1 MFFSERLAYIHNLT
15 PIEGLHKFAIS
26 TNENKMKNFK
36 SVEEIITDLT
46 SKEINPLSFTL
57 EEEEK
62 AKEFF
67 TYTNYYSFSIYRKLL
82 PRSKDRIHTF
92 SECVTLYEFDF
103 FLRENINKFT
113 GVIEL
118 MFRATLVQ
126 ELCKKYDGDLAKGE
140 LYLDKSI
147 YNSSKN
153 ADEVL
158 NAFYRRINGSKSE
171 AVVYHRRE
179 KGNAIPFWVVVDEVT
194 FGELFH
200 FTTTL
205 KSEFVSFWID
215 NAFDRQYRKQFLSWI
230 KAASFMR
237 NTCAHYSRVYGRYFA
252 YSPPQYLNEDR
263 KLAGMKKSDNQTLF
277 ANLLAIKNIIKFNS
291 NFAIDDW
298 NAFLKELSLKI
309 KSSEAI
315 ITLYKMGF
323 PENWMECLEIKS
335 SLI

>member
-1 MFFSERLAYIHNLT
+1 MLFSERLAYIKDLNAIEST
-15 PIEGLHKFAIS
+15 QTFPIS
-26 TNENKMKNFK
+26 SDENRMKKFK
-36 SVEEIITDLT
+36 SVEEIIGDLA
-46 SKEINPLSFTL
+46 SKEINPLSFTQK
-57 EEEEK
+57 EREK

-67 TYTNYYSFSIYRKLL
+67 TYTNYYSFSVYRKLL
-82 PRSKDRIHTF
+82 PRREDRIHTF
-92 SECVTLYEFDF
+92 TECVTLYEFDF

-126 ELCKKYDGDLAKGE
+126 ELCTKYEGELTKGE

-147 YNSSKN
+147 YNSDKN
-153 ADEVL
+153 ADDVL

-171 AVVYHRRE
+171 AVAYHKKE
-179 KGNAIPFWVVVDEVT
+179 KEGSIPFWLLVDEVT

-215 NAFDRQYRKQFLSWI
+215 NAFNRQYRKQFLSWI
-230 KAASFMR
+230 RAASFMR

-252 YSPPQYLNEDR
+252 DSPPQYLNEDR
-263 KLAGMKKSDNQTLF
+263 KLARMKKSDNKTLF

-291 NFAIDDW
+291 SFVIDSW
-298 NAFLKELSLKI
+298 NEFLKEFDAKI
-309 KSSEAI
+309 KDSTSV

-323 PENWMECLEIKS
+323 PENWMECLEIK
-335 SLI
+335 IV